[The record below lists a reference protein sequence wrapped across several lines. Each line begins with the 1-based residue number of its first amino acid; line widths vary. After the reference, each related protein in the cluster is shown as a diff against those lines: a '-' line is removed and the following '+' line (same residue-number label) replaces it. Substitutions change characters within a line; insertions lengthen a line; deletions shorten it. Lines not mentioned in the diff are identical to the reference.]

1 MWSGRPRGD
10 PLGAL
15 MLRLAVLAAGAYVAI
30 CFLLVLSRNRLI
42 FPSPKSVT
50 PEPRLAGIADGEKVA
65 IATADGERLVGWF
78 LPPRRGGTDA
88 TGSGRDPAL
97 LWFHGNYETVGS
109 LAPILGEFRPEGAA
123 LLVVDYRGYGESTG
137 RATTEL
143 VKRDAEAAWAFLRAR
158 PDVDASRIVV
168 YGRSVGTGPAIY
180 LAAARPV
187 AGLILESA
195 FTSLRALARV
205 HYAIFPSFLAGSA
218 FDNREE
224 ISRVTCPV
232 LFVHGDRDR
241 TVPLAM
247 GRELAGRVGDR
258 GEFYVIRGADHND
271 TYAAGG
277 EEYAGRVRAFVAE
290 LTR

>member
-1 MWSGRPRGD
+1 
-10 PLGAL
+10 
-15 MLRLAVLAAGAYVAI
+15 MLRLAVLAAGAYAAI

-42 FPSPKSVT
+42 FPAPKSVT

-65 IATADGERLVGWF
+65 VATADGERLVGWY
-78 LPPRRGGTDA
+78 LPASGGGTDA
-88 TGSGRDPAL
+88 TGSGRHAAL

-109 LAPILGEFRPEGAA
+109 LAAILGDFRPEGAA

-137 RATTEL
+137 RPTVGL
-143 VKRDAEAAWAFLRAR
+143 VKRDAEAAWAWLEGR
-158 PDVDASRIVV
+158 PEVDASRIVV
-168 YGRSVGTGPAIY
+168 YGRSVGVGPAIY
-180 LAAARPV
+180 LAAARPA

-195 FTSLRALARV
+195 FTSLRGLARV
-205 HYAIFPSFLAGSA
+205 HYPLFPSFLAGSG

-224 ISRVTCPV
+224 IGRVTCPV

-271 TYAAGG
+271 TYGLGG
-277 EEYAGRVRAFVAE
+277 KEYADRVRAFVAE
-290 LTR
+290 VTR

>member
-1 MWSGRPRGD
+1 
-10 PLGAL
+10 

-42 FPSPKSVT
+42 FPAPKSVT

-65 IATADGERLVGWF
+65 VATADGERLVGWY
-78 LPPRRGGTDA
+78 LPA
-88 TGSGRDPAL
+88 RDPVRERSPAL

-109 LAPILGEFRPEGAA
+109 LAAILGDFRPEGAA

-137 RATTEL
+137 RPTVEL
-143 VKRDAEAAWAFLRAR
+143 VKRDAEAAWAWLEGR
-158 PDVDASRIVV
+158 PEVDASRIVV
-168 YGRSVGTGPAIY
+168 YGRSVGAGPAIY
-180 LAAARPV
+180 LAAARPA

-195 FTSLRALARV
+195 FTSLRGLARV
-205 HYAIFPSFLAGSA
+205 HYPLFPSFLAGSG
-218 FDNREE
+218 FDNSEE
-224 ISRVTCPV
+224 IGRVTCPV
-232 LFVHGDRDR
+232 LFVHGERDR

-271 TYAAGG
+271 TYGAGG
-277 EEYAGRVRAFVAE
+277 KEYTGRVGAFVAE
-290 LTR
+290 VTR